1 MDSTATD
8 MELILIVDDDQRIL
22 DMVRRALSYEGYR
35 VIMSR
40 DGASALASARDQSPD
55 LIVMDW
61 MMPGLD
67 GLAAVQRL
75 RNADT
80 TPVLML
86 TGRDTIEAKLSA
98 FDAGIDDFLAKPFA
112 PEELIARVRALLRR
126 RSIAGQ
132 TGPVR
137 FLDLS
142 FDPGTR
148 EARRGARG
156 FGPTPRET
164 EVPTLLMPPPDQVL
178 KRDKIVESVWGGLFK
193 GDDTVLEVYIGY
205 LRSKLEAAGE
215 SRLIQTVRGV
225 GYVLRASVS
234 ASASKEPHVSETA
247 PGPGA

>member
-1 MDSTATD
+1 
-8 MELILIVDDDQRIL
+8 MELILLVDDDPRIL

-35 VIMSR
+35 VITSR
-40 DGASALASARDQSPD
+40 DGASALASARDHNPD
-55 LIVMDW
+55 VIVMDW
-61 MMPGLD
+61 MMPGVD

-86 TGRDTIEAKLSA
+86 TGRDTVEDKLLA
-98 FDAGIDDFLAKPFA
+98 FEAGIDDFLAKPFA

-126 RSIAGQ
+126 RNIAGQ
-132 TGPVR
+132 SGPVR
-137 FLDLS
+137 FSDLT
-142 FDPGTR
+142 FDPATR
-148 EARRGARG
+148 EARRGARV
-156 FGPTPRET
+156 FGLTRRET
-164 EVPTLLMPPPDQVL
+164 ELLTFLMRHPDQVL

-215 SRLIQTVRGV
+215 LRLIQTVRGV
-225 GYVLRASVS
+225 GYVLRAPVG

-247 PGPGA
+247 PGAGA

>member
-1 MDSTATD
+1 MD

-22 DMVRRALSYEGYR
+22 DLVRRTLTYDGYR
-35 VIMSR
+35 VISSR

-55 LIVMDW
+55 LVVMDW

-86 TGRDTIEAKLSA
+86 TGRDTIEDKLRA
-98 FDAGIDDFLAKPFA
+98 FEAGVDDFLAKPFA

-126 RSIAGQ
+126 RSIAGPN
-132 TGPVR
+132 GPLR
-137 FLDLS
+137 FMDLALD
-142 FDPGTR
+142 PATR
-148 EARRGARG
+148 AARRGARE
-156 FGPTPRET
+156 FGLTRREN
-164 EVPTLLMPPPDQVL
+164 ELLTFLMRHPDQVL
-178 KRDKIVESVWGGLFK
+178 KRDKIVEGVWGGLFK
-193 GDDTVLEVYIGY
+193 GDDTVLEVYVGY

-215 SRLIQTVRGV
+215 GRLIQTVRGV
-225 GYVLRASVS
+225 GYVLRETLS
-234 ASASKEPHVSETA
+234 AGTLKEPHVPETA

>member
-1 MDSTATD
+1 

-22 DMVRRALSYEGYR
+22 DMVRRALTYEGYR
-35 VIMSR
+35 VISAR
-40 DGASALASARDQSPD
+40 DGALALASARDQSPD
-55 LIVMDW
+55 LVVMDW

-86 TGRDTIEAKLSA
+86 TGRDTIEDKLRA
-98 FDAGIDDFLAKPFA
+98 FEAGVDDFLAKPFA

-132 TGPVR
+132 TGPLR
-137 FLDLS
+137 FADLALD
-142 FDPGTR
+142 PATR
-148 EARRGARG
+148 EARRGTRE
-156 FGPTPRET
+156 FGLTRRET
-164 EVPTLLMPPPDQVL
+164 ELLTFLMRHPDQVL

-193 GDDTVLEVYIGY
+193 GDDTVLEVYVGY

-215 SRLIQTVRGV
+215 GRLIQTVRGV
-225 GYVLRASVS
+225 GYVLRETLSPGTP
-234 ASASKEPHVSETA
+234 KEPHVTETA